1 MHCHVFFL
9 DGKEIMKNGVGAFMR
24 QASKNYS
31 ALSSEEKDE
40 LANVSSATRA
50 TEGSSRA
57 AARIFKVIHKKVCY
71 IPVD

>member
-1 MHCHVFFL
+1 
-9 DGKEIMKNGVGAFMR
+9 MKNGVGAFMR

-40 LANVSSATRA
+40 LANVSSATSA

-57 AARIFKVIHKKVCY
+57 AARIFNVIHKKHTRSQGGFEGFGRT
-71 IPVD
+71 PPLE